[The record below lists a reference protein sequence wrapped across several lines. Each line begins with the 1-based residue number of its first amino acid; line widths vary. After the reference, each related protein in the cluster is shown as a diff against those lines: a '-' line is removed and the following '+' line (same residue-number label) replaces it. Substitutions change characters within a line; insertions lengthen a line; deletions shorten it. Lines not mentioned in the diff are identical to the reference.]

1 MSLVLIYDKCK
12 QHAEKVYKTFY
23 FLKISGNLRLL
34 DYYGG
39 CAPVHVYGLRNFTVN
54 KDVCD
59 TNKELFE
66 IIRGH
71 ISF

>member
-1 MSLVLIYDKCK
+1 VSLVLIYDKCK

-39 CAPVHVYGLRNFTVN
+39 CAPVHVYGLRNLRWIKMCVIQI
-54 KDVCD
+54 KSCSR
-59 TNKELFE
+59 LFAVT
-66 IIRGH
+66 
-71 ISF
+71 